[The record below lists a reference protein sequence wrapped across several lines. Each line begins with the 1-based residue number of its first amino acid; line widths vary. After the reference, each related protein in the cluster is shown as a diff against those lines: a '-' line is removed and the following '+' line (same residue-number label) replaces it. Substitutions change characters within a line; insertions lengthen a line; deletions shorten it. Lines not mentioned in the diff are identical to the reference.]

1 MPSLENCF
9 TPFKTDITGISIPKK
24 FTFPIFYEPHELSL
38 IATRELQEYLEQP
51 QDWQHNFWNEKT
63 GAGEAAGKMF
73 GVLVVQNEEGELGYL
88 SAFSGQIDGT
98 MDIDPFVPAAYVE
111 DFDKSYCDGQFKE
124 FTKLSNQVATLEQT
138 KEYITALNNLN
149 FLKEKASLLLEA
161 QRKKHKLQ
169 SRELKAQLRQ
179 SSKTLDEQ
187 EFQKLKALQHQQH
200 LNQKFLYREYE
211 IYLLEKQKPFQVIVD
226 QYQQQMEMLTQQRRQ
241 QSLELQDWIF
251 KQYELLNARGE
262 RKNVLEIFNELQLG
276 APPASTGDCAAPKLL
291 QYAFA
296 KALKPIA
303 LAEFWWGKSSKS
315 QIRKHKQFYPAC
327 RSKCEPIL
335 GHMLQ
340 GLDVEDNPL
349 LVNPA
354 VGKTMDVIYE
364 DEAIIIVNKPEEFL
378 SVPGKTIKDS
388 VYSRLKEL
396 YPEATGPILV
406 HRLDMSTSGILV
418 ATKNLEFYHF
428 IQEQFVSRTI
438 TKRYVALLDGVL
450 ENENG
455 MIELPLRVDLDN
467 RPTQLVCYDY
477 GKEARTKYQ
486 VIERRDAHTLVHFY
500 PITGR
505 THQLRVHAAHASGLN
520 ASIVGDDLYGTA
532 TNRLHLHAEFIKF
545 IHPVTGKSVS
555 FKAPVPF

>member
-1 MPSLENCF
+1 MPQSISCF
-9 TPFKTDITGISIPKK
+9 TPFKQDISGISIPEK
-24 FTFPIFYEPHELSL
+24 FTFPFFYEPHELAL
-38 IATRELQEYLEQP
+38 IAAQELQEFFEQAK
-51 QDWQHNFWNEKT
+51 DWKHNFWNEKT

-73 GVLVVQNEEGELGYL
+73 GVLVVQNKRGELGYL

-98 MDIDPFVPAAYVE
+98 MDIAPFVPASYVE
-111 DFDKSYCDGQFKE
+111 NFDKSYCDGQFKE
-124 FTKLSNQVATLEQT
+124 FTKLSNEVTTLQQT
-138 KEYITALNNLN
+138 PEYTEALNELQK
-149 FLKEKASLLLEA
+149 LQKTAEQLLEN
-161 QRKKHKLQ
+161 QRKKHKKQ
-169 SRELKAQLRQ
+169 SKELKAQLKE

-187 EFQKLKALQHQQH
+187 ELKKLKTQQHQQH
-200 LNQKFLYREYE
+200 LNQKFLYREFE
-211 IYLLEKQKPFQVIVD
+211 LYLTQKQKPYQEIVNRYE
-226 QYQQQMEMLTQQRRQ
+226 QEMEMLTKQRRQ
-241 QSLELQDWIF
+241 QSLALQDWIF
-251 KQYELLNARGE
+251 KQYDLLNARGE
-262 RKNVLEIFNELQLG
+262 RKNVLDIFNELNLG

-296 KALKPIA
+296 KALQPIA

-340 GLDVEDNPL
+340 GLDVENNPL
-349 LVNPA
+349 LINPA
-354 VGKTMDVIYE
+354 VGKTMEVIYE
-364 DEAIIIVNKPEEFL
+364 DDAIIIVNKPEEFL

-396 YPEATGPILV
+396 YPKATGPLLV

-418 ATKNLEFYHF
+418 ATKNLEHYHF
-428 IQEQFVSRTI
+428 IQEQFVNRTI
-438 TKRYVALLDGVL
+438 SKRYVALLNGIL
-450 ENENG
+450 ENDKG

-477 GKEARTKYQ
+477 GKAARTKYQ
-486 VIERRDAHTLVHFY
+486 VIERREQETLVHFY

-520 ASIVGDDLYGTA
+520 TPIVGDDLYGTA
-532 TNRLHLHAEFIKF
+532 TNRLHLHAEYIKF
-545 IHPVTGKSVS
+545 VHPVTGKAVS
-555 FKAPVPF
+555 FKVPAPF

>member
-1 MPSLENCF
+1 MPQSISCF
-9 TPFKTDITGISIPKK
+9 TPFKQDISGITIPEK
-24 FTFPIFYEPHELSL
+24 FTFPFFYEPHELAL
-38 IATRELQEYLEQP
+38 IAAQELQEFLEQP
-51 QDWQHNFWNEKT
+51 KDWKHNFWNEKT

-73 GVLVVQNEEGELGYL
+73 GVLVVKNERGELGYL

-98 MDIDPFVPAAYVE
+98 MNIAPFVPAAYVE

-124 FTKLSNQVATLEQT
+124 FTKLSNQVEALEQSP
-138 KEYITALNNLN
+138 EYIEALEKLQELQKTA
-149 FLKEKASLLLEA
+149 ELLLEN
-161 QRKKHKLQ
+161 QRKKHKKQ
-169 SRELKAQLRQ
+169 SKELKAQLKQR
-179 SSKTLDEQ
+179 SKTLNAQ
-187 EFQKLKALQHQQH
+187 ELQNLKAQQHQQH

-211 IYLLEKQKPFQVIVD
+211 IYLLKKQQPFQVIVD
-226 QYQQQMEMLTQQRRQ
+226 QYQSQMEALIQQRKK
-241 QSLELQDWIF
+241 QSLDLQDWIF
-251 KQYELLNARGE
+251 KQYDLLNGRGE
-262 RKNVLEIFNELQLG
+262 RKNVLDIFKELNLG

-296 KALKPIA
+296 KALQPIA

-340 GLDVEDNPL
+340 GLDVEDNSL
-349 LVNPA
+349 LINPA
-354 VGKTMDVIYE
+354 VGKTMEVIYE
-364 DEAIIIVNKPEEFL
+364 DDAIIIVNKPEEFL

-418 ATKNLEFYHF
+418 ATKNLEYYHF
-428 IQEQFVSRTI
+428 IQEQFVNRTI
-438 TKRYVALLDGVL
+438 SKRYVALLDGVL
-450 ENENG
+450 ENDEG

-477 GKEARTKYQ
+477 GKAARTKYQ
-486 VIERRDAHTLVHFY
+486 VIERREQETLVHFY

-520 ASIVGDDLYGTA
+520 APIVGDDLYGTA
-532 TNRLHLHAEFIKF
+532 TNRLHLHAEYIKF
-545 IHPVTGKSVS
+545 VHPVTGKTVS
-555 FKAPVPF
+555 FKVPAPF

>member
-1 MPSLENCF
+1 MAITDLCF
-9 TPFKTDITGISIPKK
+9 TPFKTDVSGISIPEK

-38 IATRELQEYLEQP
+38 IATRELQDFLEQP

-73 GVLVVQNEEGELGYL
+73 GVLVVQNQKGELGYL

-98 MDIDPFVPAAYVE
+98 MDIAPFVPAAYVP
-111 DFDKSYCDGQFKE
+111 DFDKNYCDGQFKE
-124 FTKLSNQVATLEQT
+124 FTKLSNQVAALEQT
-138 KEYITALNNLN
+138 EEYTTALKKLEE
-149 FLKEKASLLLEA
+149 LQGKATQLLDA
-161 QRKKHKLQ
+161 QRKKHKKQ
-169 SRELKAQLRQ
+169 SRELKAQL
-179 SSKTLDEQ
+179 KTSATTLNDSEL
-187 EFQKLKALQHQQH
+187 QKLKALQHQQH

-211 IYLLEKQKPFQVIVD
+211 LYFLEKQRPFQDIVNS
-226 QYQQQMEMLTQQRRQ
+226 YQTQMETLTQQRRQ
-241 QSLELQDWIF
+241 QSLDLQDWIF
-251 KQYELLNARGE
+251 KQYDLLNANGE
-262 RKNVLEIFNELQLG
+262 RKNVLEIFNELNLG

-296 KALKPIA
+296 QALKPIA

-349 LVNPA
+349 LINPGI
-354 VGKTMDVIYE
+354 GKTMEVIYE
-364 DEAIIIVNKPEEFL
+364 DDAIIIVNKPEEFL
-378 SVPGKTIKDS
+378 SVEGKTIKDS
-388 VYSRLKEL
+388 VHSRLKEM
-396 YPEATGPILV
+396 YPDATGPILV

-418 ATKNLEFYHF
+418 ATKNLDYYHF
-428 IQEQFVSRTI
+428 IQEQFVNRTI
-438 TKRYVALLDGVL
+438 SKRYVALLDGVL
-450 ENENG
+450 EHDTG

-467 RPTQLVCYDY
+467 RPTQLVCHEY
-477 GKEARTKYQ
+477 GKSARTKYQ
-486 VIERRDAHTLVHFY
+486 VLERREKATLVHFY

-520 ASIVGDDLYGTA
+520 APIVGDDLYGTA

-545 IHPVTGKSVS
+545 IHPITGKSVS
-555 FKAPVPF
+555 FKIPAPF